1 MCGITGIYLKEG
13 EVDPRLLKRMT
24 DTMKNRGPDDEGYL
38 VRDKIGLGMRR
49 LSVIDLKTGNQPMK
63 NEDGSVWVIFNGEIY
78 NYKEI
83 RGILQQKNHKF
94 ITNSDT
100 EVLVHLYEEHGEDMV
115 KYLNGMFAFA
125 IWDESKKKLLLVRD
139 RLGIK
144 PLYYYH
150 DEKKFVFASEIKS
163 IIEDRTIEREVN
175 LEALHYYLGY
185 EYVPAPITMYKGI
198 NKLEAGHLLV
208 VQDDEIKTRQYWEI
222 TFKPKDK
229 DENYFIEKLIEL
241 LKDSI
246 GKRLISDVP
255 LGVFLSGGVDSSLLV
270 ALMSEVTREKIKTFS
285 IGFEEQSYNELD
297 EARQIAVKYN
307 TDHHERVLEPD
318 ILKLIDKVTSYL
330 DEPYAD
336 TSAIP
341 VFLISNKTREKVK
354 VALSGDGGDELFAGY
369 DRYLASKV
377 DSIYSKLP
385 AIVRERIVEASK
397 ALRPRSRKK
406 GVINITKRF
415 LEGSAL
421 PKHGQH
427 IRWQYFLQRFEE
439 HSLYSKYAI
448 EYVKN
453 LDNFRLIDKF
463 YNELDTDDRLA
474 KEQYVDLK
482 TYLVDAMLVKI
493 DRMSMAN
500 SLEVRVPYLDHR
512 IVEFAFTIP
521 SNLKIKGFTL
531 KYILKKAAQKYL
543 PKEILKKQKQGF
555 SIPVKNWL
563 KNEINEY
570 AKEILLGEHEGL
582 KYFNQEYIKTMLIEH
597 TRNKKDHSHKL
608 WAIMLFVLWHRKY
621 IEK

>member
-13 EVDPRLLKRMT
+13 KVDSRLLKRMT
-24 DTMKNRGPDDEGYL
+24 DTLKKRGPDDEGYF

-49 LSVIDLKTGNQPMK
+49 LSIIDLETGNQPMK

-78 NYKEI
+78 NFKEI
-83 RGILQQKNHKF
+83 REKLQEKNHEF
-94 ITNSDT
+94 VTNSDT

-115 KYLNGMFAFA
+115 KHLNGMFAFA
-125 IWDESKKKLLLVRD
+125 IWDERKKRLLLVRD

-150 DEKKFVFASEIKS
+150 DENRFVFASEIKS
-163 IIEDRTIEREVN
+163 IIEDRTIKREVD
-175 LEALHYYLGY
+175 LEALHYYIGY
-185 EYVPAPITMYKGI
+185 EYVPAPLTMYKGI
-198 NKLEAGHLLV
+198 NKLEAGNMLIV
-208 VQDDEIKTRQYWEI
+208 EDNEIKSKQYWDVK
-222 TFKPKDK
+222 FKPQDK

-246 GKRLISDVP
+246 EKRLIADVP

-270 ALMSEVTREKIKTFS
+270 ALMSEVTKEKIKTFS
-285 IGFEEQSYNELD
+285 VGFKDQSYNELD
-297 EARQIAVKYN
+297 EARLIAGKYK
-307 TDHHERVLEPD
+307 TDHHEITLEPD
-318 ILKLIDKVTSYL
+318 ILGLIDKMTSYL

-341 VFLISNKTREKVK
+341 VFLISNKTRANIK

-369 DRYLASKV
+369 DRYLASKL
-377 DSIYSKLP
+377 DKIYSKLP
-385 AIVRERIVEASK
+385 AIVRDGILEASE
-397 ALRPRSRKK
+397 ALRPRSQKK
-406 GVINITKRF
+406 GMINITKRF
-415 LEGSAL
+415 LEGSSL

-427 IRWQYFLQRFEE
+427 IRWQYSLQRGEE
-439 HSLYSKYAI
+439 HNLYSKYAL
-448 EYVKN
+448 EHVKN

-463 YNELDTDDRLA
+463 YRKLKTDDRLA

-482 TYLVDAMLVKI
+482 TYLADAMLVKI

-512 IVEFAFTIP
+512 LVEFAFTIP
-521 SNLKIKGFTL
+521 SNLKMKGFTL

-563 KNEINEY
+563 KNEIKQY
-570 AKEILLGEHEGL
+570 AKEILLGEYEGL
-582 KYFNQEYIKTMLIEH
+582 KYFDQKYIKTMLIEH
-597 TRNKKDHSHKL
+597 TRKRKDHSHKL
-608 WAIMLFVLWHRKY
+608 WAIMIFVLWHRKY